1 MRMTPNEIEEAIKA
15 TQRIER
21 RLIEARIFISSQTG
35 VEKLQDANVN
45 FEALANLMGRKLEL
59 LEVA

>member
-1 MRMTPNEIEEAIKA
+1 MRMTPNEIEDAIKA

-21 RLIEARIFISSQTG
+21 RLIEARIFFSSQTG

-45 FEALANLMGRKLEL
+45 FEALANLMGRKVEE